1 MYAITRPTVTGAVT
15 LYDLC
20 GSERS
25 RVLNMGKFERYERVG
40 LRDKETNALI
50 AVYPK
55 KPEGPD
61 DKIEEDVKYWYYQ
74 QSCSAEEELKGLFVD
89 QLTEHELKSAQG
101 K

>member
-1 MYAITRPTVTGAVT
+1 MGIYN
-15 LYDLC
+15 LYTHFLLQLYS
-20 GSERS
+20 GSGGKDKGTY
-25 RVLNMGKFERYERVG
+25 MGKLDRFERVG
-40 LRDKETNALI
+40 LRDKETKALI

-55 KPEGPD
+55 RPEGPD

-89 QLTEHELKSAQG
+89 HLTEHELKSIQG